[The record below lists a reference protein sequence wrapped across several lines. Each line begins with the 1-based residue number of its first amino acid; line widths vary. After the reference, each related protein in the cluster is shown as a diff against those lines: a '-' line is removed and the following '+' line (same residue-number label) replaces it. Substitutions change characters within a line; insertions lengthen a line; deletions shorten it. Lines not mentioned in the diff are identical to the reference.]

1 MIVLTTPEPT
11 VRPPSREFSMVFSR
25 VFNVF
30 SGFLYT
36 EIMGFLCI
44 IYIIQSSWHRFG
56 TDNSFVTHFLQK
68 QITYAKIYFQIFLN
82 LSKCNLHLFL

>member
-1 MIVLTTPEPT
+1 MMLLTTPEPT
-11 VRPPSREFSMVFSR
+11 VRPPSREFSRIFSR

-36 EIMGFLCI
+36 ENRGFLCI

-56 TDNSFVTHFLQK
+56 TGGLV
-68 QITYAKIYFQIFLN
+68 IVMN
-82 LSKCNLHLFL
+82 L

>member
-11 VRPPSREFSMVFSR
+11 VRPPSREFLPVLSSVFD
-25 VFNVF
+25 VF

-36 EIMGFLCI
+36 ENMNFLCI

-56 TDNSFVTHFLQK
+56 TAKKQVFPKHCCTFIIYLVTHLSSALQL
-68 QITYAKIYFQIFLN
+68 YYPN
-82 LSKCNLHLFL
+82 